1 LAREGTPG
9 RLNDQTKA
17 RCKAGFSFAPLPDAP
32 NFTIVSDALTEA
44 FRKVDLS
51 QVPSPCHVLHRGLL
65 EQNLRI
71 LRSVMDRSGAKILLA
86 LKGFAQFSEAKMI
99 SKYLVGTTASGIHE
113 ALLGREE
120 FCGEVHA
127 YSPAFK
133 DEEFA
138 DLLRVADHISFNSP
152 TQWKRHKAAALA
164 AGRKLSFGLRVNPE
178 HAEVDVE
185 LYNPCAAG
193 SRLGTLRSEIKSAAD
208 LDGLEGLHFH
218 TMCQQGSDV
227 LERTVAAFEAKF
239 GEFIPQMKWVNFGGG
254 HHITREGYDLDR
266 LVRIITGFRQR
277 WGQHI
282 QVYLEPGEA
291 IGIGTGV
298 LVGTVLDLVH
308 NGMDIAIIDISAT
321 NHMPDTLE
329 MPYRADIMDADL
341 PGKLPHTYR
350 LGSVTCLAGDVIGDY
365 SFPSPLKIGQR
376 LVFMDM
382 SHYTF
387 VKNTT
392 FNGVPLP
399 AIASFDPASGQTQV
413 VRRFG
418 YADYKNRLS

>member
-1 LAREGTPG
+1 M
-9 RLNDQTKA
+9 
-17 RCKAGFSFAPLPDAP
+17 
-32 NFTIVSDALTEA
+32 SDALTEA

-71 LRSVMDRSGAKILLA
+71 LRSVMDRSGAKIILA
-86 LKGFAQFSEAKMI
+86 LKGFAQFSEAKLI

-152 TQWKRHKAAALA
+152 TQWRRHKAAALA

-254 HHITREGYDLDR
+254 HHVTREGYDLDR

-308 NGMDIAIIDISAT
+308 NGVDIAIIDISAT

-329 MPYRADIMDADL
+329 MPYRAEIMDADL

-399 AIASFDPASGQTQV
+399 AIASFDPTSGQTQV

>member
-1 LAREGTPG
+1 M
-9 RLNDQTKA
+9 
-17 RCKAGFSFAPLPDAP
+17 
-32 NFTIVSDALTEA
+32 SDALTEA

-71 LRSVMDRSGAKILLA
+71 LRSVMDRSGAKVLLA
-86 LKGFAQFSEAKMI
+86 LKGFAQFSEAKLV
-99 SKYLVGTTASGIHE
+99 SKYLAGTTASGIHE

-120 FCGEVHA
+120 FGGEVHA

-133 DEEFA
+133 DQEFA

-152 TQWKRHKAAALA
+152 SQWKRHKAAALA
-164 AGRKLSFGLRVNPE
+164 SGRKVSFGLRVNPE

-193 SRLGTLRSEIKSAAD
+193 SRLGTLRSEIRSAAD
-208 LDGLEGLHFH
+208 LEGLEGLHFH

-254 HHITREGYDLDR
+254 HHITREGYDLER
-266 LVRIITGFRQR
+266 LVRVITGFRQR

-308 NGMDIAIIDISAT
+308 NGVDIAIIDVSAT
-321 NHMPDTLE
+321 CHMPDTLE

-365 SFPSPLKIGQR
+365 SFPAPLKIGQR

-399 AIASFDPASGQTQV
+399 AIASFDPATGQTQV

>member
-1 LAREGTPG
+1 M
-9 RLNDQTKA
+9 
-17 RCKAGFSFAPLPDAP
+17 
-32 NFTIVSDALTEA
+32 SDALTEA

-71 LRSVMDRSGAKILLA
+71 LRSVMDRSGAKVLLA
-86 LKGFAQFSEAKMI
+86 LKGFAQFSEAKLI
-99 SKYLVGTTASGIHE
+99 AKYLAGTTASGIHE

-120 FCGEVHA
+120 FGGEVHA

-138 DLLRVADHISFNSP
+138 RLLRVADHISFNSP

-164 AGRKLSFGLRVNPE
+164 SGRKVSFGLRVNPE

-208 LDGLEGLHFH
+208 LEGLEGLHFH

-239 GEFIPQMKWVNFGGG
+239 GEFIPQLKWVNFGGG
-254 HHITREGYDLDR
+254 HHITREGYDLER
-266 LVRIITGFRQR
+266 LIRIISGFRQR

-291 IGIGTGV
+291 VGIGTGV

-308 NGMDIAIIDISAT
+308 NGVDIAIVDISAT

-365 SFPSPLKIGQR
+365 SFAAPLQIGQR

-399 AIASFDPASGQTQV
+399 AIASFDPAAGQIQV

>member
-1 LAREGTPG
+1 M
-9 RLNDQTKA
+9 
-17 RCKAGFSFAPLPDAP
+17 
-32 NFTIVSDALTEA
+32 SDALTEA

-71 LRSVMDRSGAKILLA
+71 LRSVMDRSGAKIILA
-86 LKGFAQFSEAKMI
+86 LKGFAQFSEAKLI

-138 DLLRVADHISFNSP
+138 DLLRVADHVSFNSP
-152 TQWKRHKAAALA
+152 TQWRRHKAAALA

-413 VRRFG
+413 IRRFG